1 MTTQNKNVPA
11 LRFPDFQGE
20 WQSKK
25 LEQISTKISDGIHS
39 TPQYDESGEYY
50 FVNGNNLVDGKVLIF
65 ENTKKVNETEYLK
78 HKKELNNKTILL
90 SINGTIGSLALFN
103 KEKIILGKS
112 ACYINL
118 DGTADKMFIYNILQT
133 STVVNFFTS
142 ELTGS
147 TIKNLSLATV
157 KNCNLY
163 LPTLPEQQKIAAFL
177 TAVDEKIQQL
187 IKKKDLLEQY
197 KKGVMQKIFNQEVR
211 FKDDNGNDFAD
222 WEEKLLG
229 EASEINPKNKALP
242 ESFIYIDL
250 ESVEN
255 GVLQKESLVHLKDA
269 PSRAQRLLEKN
280 DILFQ
285 TVRPYQRN
293 NLYFDKDGVYVA
305 STGYAQIRT
314 KNNPKYLYQL
324 LHSDGF
330 VNEVILRCTGTGYPA
345 INSTDLS
352 NIQINLPTHPE
363 QERIADFLSAFDT
376 KINLVKIQ
384 LEQTQQYKKG
394 LLQKM
399 FV

>member
-1 MTTQNKNVPA
+1 MTTQNKDVPA
-11 LRFPDFQGE
+11 LRFPEFEGKWNE
-20 WQSKK
+20 KK
-25 LEQISTKISDGIHS
+25 LGETATSIKAGKTKPESEGAYPVYGSTGKFGFCQNYTHDGTFILIARV
-39 TPQYDESGEYY
+39 GA
-50 FVNGNNLVDGKVLIF
+50 NAGLLNLVSDKFGVTDNTLIF
-65 ENTKKVNETEYLK
+65 ESDNKNAIGFVYYLLLK
-78 HKKELNNKTILL
+78 FNLNKLIF
-90 SINGTIGSLALFN
+90 GSGQPLITGGQLQSL
-103 KEKIILGKS
+103 KIS
-112 ACYINL
+112 
-118 DGTADKMFIYNILQT
+118 
-133 STVVNFFTS
+133 
-142 ELTGS
+142 
-147 TIKNLSLATV
+147 
-157 KNCNLY
+157 

-177 TAVDEKIQQL
+177 KTIDEKIQQL
-187 IKKKDLLEQY
+187 TKKKDLLEQY
-197 KKGVMQKIFNQEVR
+197 KKGVMQKIFNQEIR

-255 GVLQKESLVHLKDA
+255 GALQKESLVHLKDA

-293 NLYFDKDGVYVA
+293 NLYFDKDGIYVA

-314 KNNPKYLYQL
+314 KNNSKYLYQF
-324 LHSDGF
+324 LHSDDF
-330 VNEVILRCTGTGYPA
+330 VNEVILRCTGTSYPA

-352 NIQINLPTHPE
+352 NIQINLPTLPE
-363 QERIADFLSAFDT
+363 QERIADFLSALDI